1 MKAVILAGGLGM
13 RIRPFTKVIP
23 KPLLPIGEKS
33 VLEIQI
39 NQLKRSGF
47 NEIYIATNYMGD
59 YIERFFG
66 DGSSYGVKLTF
77 SREEEPLGSAGPLS
91 LLKDELTEPFIV
103 MNGDILSLI
112 DYEKFFNFAVRNN
125 GMLTLAIKKHITPYA
140 FGNIF
145 FQDDLVT
152 GLEEKSDIIRYIMAG
167 IYVMTPDIFEY
178 IPEKKSYGMDDLI
191 RTMLEKKVPILKY
204 LMSEYWID
212 IGRIDDYEEAN
223 IFYNEHLKE
232 VSNF

>member
-167 IYVMTPDIFEY
+167 IYVVTPDIFEY